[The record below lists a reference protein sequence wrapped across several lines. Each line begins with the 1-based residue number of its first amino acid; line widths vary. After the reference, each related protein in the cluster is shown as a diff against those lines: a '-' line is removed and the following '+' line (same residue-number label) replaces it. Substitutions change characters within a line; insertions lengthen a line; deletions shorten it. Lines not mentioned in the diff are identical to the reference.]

1 MSYAD
6 HRDYVKYT
14 HSCGENELSEV
25 VYDSDSGNLAITVTE
40 LEPGGSISQ
49 LLELASDA
57 VDALCYGRIRKVGF
71 DNLTKFQ
78 QEKVKKAVCLH
89 AAFLDTYGD
98 LLNSPLSSYGIN
110 GVSMSFD
117 ASKVV
122 TQGGVTTNQ
131 AVMQQLRQSGL
142 ATRLIP

>member
-1 MSYAD
+1 MREAYAD
-6 HRDYVKYT
+6 VYYYMN
-14 HSCGENELSEV
+14 HSGAWAEGDPYENEPS
-25 VYDSDSGNLAITVTE
+25 
-40 LEPGGSISQ
+40 LEQ
-49 LLELASDA
+49 KLRLASDA

-71 DNLTKFQ
+71 ENLTEFQ

-89 AAFLDTYGD
+89 AKFLLTYGD

>member
-1 MSYAD
+1 MKPYANID
-6 HRDYVKYT
+6 DYVDM
-14 HSCGENELSEV
+14 GLRNSEAV
-25 VYDSDSGNLAITVTE
+25 VDSGLF
-40 LEPGGSISQ
+40 
-49 LLELASDA
+49 ELASDA
-57 VDALCYGRIRKVGF
+57 VDALCYGRIRKAGF

-89 AAFLDTYGD
+89 VSFLYTYGD

-117 ASKVV
+117 AAKVV

>member
-1 MSYAD
+1 MRESYAD
-6 HRDYVKYT
+6 VHYYMNASGVWT
-14 HSCGENELSEV
+14 EGEPVPE
-25 VYDSDSGNLAITVTE
+25 DT
-40 LEPGGSISQ
+40 
-49 LLELASDA
+49 LLCLASDA
-57 VDALCYGRIRKVGF
+57 IDALCYGRIRKVSF
-71 DNLTKFQ
+71 EKLTEFQ

-89 AAFLDTYGD
+89 AKFLLTYGD

>member
-1 MSYAD
+1 MNKAYAD
-6 HRDYVKYT
+6 ISYYT
-14 HSCGENELSEV
+14 NCSGAWGAESEPYENEP
-25 VYDSDSGNLAITVTE
+25 A
-40 LEPGGSISQ
+40 LERS
-49 LLELASDA
+49 LCLASDA

-71 DNLTKFQ
+71 DKLTEFQ

-89 AAFLDTYGD
+89 AKFLLTYGE
-98 LLNSPLSSYGIN
+98 LLDSPLSSYGIN

>member
-1 MSYAD
+1 MASYAD
-6 HRDYVKYT
+6 INDYDDLGLGNYQAVA
-14 HSCGENELSEV
+14 
-25 VYDSDSGNLAITVTE
+25 DSSLF
-40 LEPGGSISQ
+40 
-49 LLELASDA
+49 ELASDA

-89 AAFLDTYGD
+89 VSFLSTYGE

-117 ASKVV
+117 AAKVV
-122 TQGGVTTNQ
+122 TQGNVTTNQ

>member
-1 MSYAD
+1 MSPYANFD
-6 HRDYVKYT
+6 DYVT
-14 HSCGENELSEV
+14 L
-25 VYDSDSGNLAITVTE
+25 E
-40 LEPGGSISQ
+40 LEGTPSPEQ
-49 LLELASDA
+49 FRLASDA

-89 AAFLDTYGD
+89 VAFLRAYGD

>member
-1 MSYAD
+1 MASYANIT
-6 HRDYVKYT
+6 DYVDL
-14 HSCGENELSEV
+14 CL
-25 VYDSDSGNLAITVTE
+25 GNYQSIAD
-40 LEPGGSISQ
+40 GS
-49 LLELASDA
+49 LFELASDA
-57 VDALCYGRIRKVGF
+57 VDALCYGRIRKIGF

-89 AAFLDTYGD
+89 VSFLSTYGE

-117 ASKVV
+117 AAKVV
-122 TQGGVTTNQ
+122 TQGNVTTNQ

>member
-1 MSYAD
+1 MREAYAD
-6 HRDYVKYT
+6 
-14 HSCGENELSEV
+14 V
-25 VYDSDSGNLAITVTE
+25 VYYQNLSGVWTE
-40 LEPGGSISQ
+40 GEPVPDMPR
-49 LLELASDA
+49 LRLASDA
-57 VDALCYGRIRKVGF
+57 IDALCYGRIRKVGF
-71 DNLTKFQ
+71 EKLTEFQ
-78 QEKVKKAVCLH
+78 QERVRKAVCLH
-89 AAFLDTYGD
+89 TKFLLTYGE

>member
-1 MSYAD
+1 MRETYAD
-6 HRDYVKYT
+6 INDYVAMR
-14 HSCGENELSEV
+14 L
-25 VYDSDSGNLAITVTE
+25 
-40 LEPGGSISQ
+40 GGYNDNGPDAGQ
-49 LLELASDA
+49 FELASDA
-57 VDALCYGRIRKVGF
+57 VDALCFGRVRKIGF
-71 DNLTKFQ
+71 ANLTEFQ

-89 AAFLDTYGD
+89 VLFLQNYGD

-117 ASKVV
+117 AAKVV
-122 TQGGVTTNQ
+122 IQGGVTTNQ

>member
-1 MSYAD
+1 MNCYAD
-6 HRDYVKYT
+6 INDYVDL
-14 HSCGENELSEV
+14 GL
-25 VYDSDSGNLAITVTE
+25 GNHQAIADGI
-40 LEPGGSISQ
+40 LF
-49 LLELASDA
+49 ELASDA

-89 AAFLDTYGD
+89 VSFLSTYGE

-117 ASKVV
+117 AAKVV
-122 TQGGVTTNQ
+122 TQGNVTTNQ

>member
-1 MSYAD
+1 MNSYANCN
-6 HRDYVKYT
+6 DYAQMDLEGT
-14 HSCGENELSEV
+14 P
-25 VYDSDSGNLAITVTE
+25 DS
-40 LEPGGSISQ
+40 SQ
-49 LLELASDA
+49 FELASDA

-71 DNLTKFQ
+71 RNLTAFQ

-89 AAFLDTYGD
+89 VSFLSAYGD

>member
-1 MSYAD
+1 MNCYAD
-6 HRDYVKYT
+6 INDYVTMQLGEYYT
-14 HSCGENELSEV
+14 NSPNASLF
-25 VYDSDSGNLAITVTE
+25 
-40 LEPGGSISQ
+40 
-49 LLELASDA
+49 ELASDA

-89 AAFLDTYGD
+89 VSFLSTYGE

-117 ASKVV
+117 AAKVV
-122 TQGGVTTNQ
+122 TQGNVTTNQ

>member
-1 MSYAD
+1 MNCYAD
-6 HRDYVKYT
+6 INDYVDL
-14 HSCGENELSEV
+14 GL
-25 VYDSDSGNLAITVTE
+25 GNYQAVAD
-40 LEPGGSISQ
+40 GS
-49 LLELASDA
+49 LFKLASDA

-89 AAFLDTYGD
+89 VSFLSTYGE

-117 ASKVV
+117 AAKVV
-122 TQGGVTTNQ
+122 TQGNVTTNQ

>member
-1 MSYAD
+1 MNPYANYD
-6 HRDYVKYT
+6 DYV
-14 HSCGENELSEV
+14 NMELNGLPS
-25 VYDSDSGNLAITVTE
+25 
-40 LEPGGSISQ
+40 PSQ
-49 LLELASDA
+49 FELASDA
-57 VDALCYGRIRKVGF
+57 VDALCFGRIRKVGF
-71 DNLTKFQ
+71 DQLTEFQ

-89 AAFLDTYGD
+89 AKFLLTYGD
-98 LLNSPLSSYGIN
+98 LLDSPLSSYGIN

>member
-1 MSYAD
+1 MASYAD
-6 HRDYVKYT
+6 INDYVNL
-14 HSCGENELSEV
+14 CL
-25 VYDSDSGNLAITVTE
+25 GNYQSIAD
-40 LEPGGSISQ
+40 GS
-49 LLELASDA
+49 LFKLASDA
-57 VDALCYGRIRKVGF
+57 VDALCYGRIRKIGF

-89 AAFLDTYGD
+89 VSFLSTYGE

-117 ASKVV
+117 AAKVV
-122 TQGGVTTNQ
+122 TQGNVTTNQ

>member
-1 MSYAD
+1 MNPYANKN
-6 HRDYVKYT
+6 DYASMGFEDV
-14 HSCGENELSEV
+14 
-25 VYDSDSGNLAITVTE
+25 
-40 LEPGGSISQ
+40 PGPGQ
-49 LLELASDA
+49 FELASDA
-57 VDALCYGRIRKVGF
+57 IDALCYGRIRKVGF

-89 AAFLDTYGD
+89 VSFLSTYGE
-98 LLNSPLSSYGIN
+98 LLHSPLSSYGIN

-117 ASKVV
+117 AAKVV

>member
-1 MSYAD
+1 MRSYAD
-6 HRDYVKYT
+6 NNDYTKM
-14 HSCGENELSEV
+14 G
-25 VYDSDSGNLAITVTE
+25 
-40 LEPGGSISQ
+40 LEGTPGSSQ
-49 LLELASDA
+49 FELASDA
-57 VDALCYGRIRKVGF
+57 IDALCFGRIRKIGF
-71 DNLTKFQ
+71 ANLTEFQ

-89 AAFLDTYGD
+89 VSFLQTYGD

-117 ASKVV
+117 AAKVV
-122 TQGGVTTNQ
+122 TQGGVTTDQ

>member
-1 MSYAD
+1 MKPYANID
-6 HRDYVKYT
+6 DYVDM
-14 HSCGENELSEV
+14 GLRNSEAV
-25 VYDSDSGNLAITVTE
+25 ADSGLF
-40 LEPGGSISQ
+40 
-49 LLELASDA
+49 ELASDA
-57 VDALCYGRIRKVGF
+57 VDALCYGRIRKAGF
-71 DNLTKFQ
+71 DNLTEFQ

-89 AAFLDTYGD
+89 VSFLATYGD

-117 ASKVV
+117 AAKVV
-122 TQGGVTTNQ
+122 TQGNVTTSQ

>member
-1 MSYAD
+1 MREAYAGI
-6 HRDYVKYT
+6 DYYLIDSGAYVF
-14 HSCGENELSEV
+14 GENIKGELI
-25 VYDSDSGNLAITVTE
+25 GNCL
-40 LEPGGSISQ
+40 Q
-49 LLELASDA
+49 LASDA
-57 VDALCYGRIRKVGF
+57 IDALCYGRIRKIGF
-71 DNLTKFQ
+71 DNLTEFQ

-89 AAFLDTYGD
+89 AKFLLTYGD

>member
-1 MSYAD
+1 MREAYAD
-6 HRDYVKYT
+6 VHYYMNYSGAWSEGDHGVKEPALD
-14 HSCGENELSEV
+14 HSLC
-25 VYDSDSGNLAITVTE
+25 
-40 LEPGGSISQ
+40 
-49 LLELASDA
+49 LASDA
-57 VDALCYGRIRKVGF
+57 VDALCFGRIRKIGF
-71 DNLTKFQ
+71 DNLTEFQ

-89 AAFLDTYGD
+89 AKFLLTYGD

>member
-1 MSYAD
+1 MSKAYAD
-6 HRDYVKYT
+6 VHYYM
-14 HSCGENELSEV
+14 N
-25 VYDSDSGNLAITVTE
+25 YSGAWAE
-40 LEPGGSISQ
+40 GDQYAKEPA
-49 LLELASDA
+49 LDHCLCLASDA

-71 DNLTKFQ
+71 DNLTEFQ
-78 QEKVKKAVCLH
+78 QGKVKKAVCLH
-89 AAFLDTYGD
+89 AKFLLTYGD
-98 LLNSPLSSYGIN
+98 LLDSPLSSYGIN

>member
-1 MSYAD
+1 MSYAAL
-6 HRDYVKYT
+6 DYY
-14 HSCGENELSEV
+14 HDLGLQG
-25 VYDSDSGNLAITVTE
+25 DDTV
-40 LEPGGSISQ
+40 LKP
-49 LLELASDA
+49 LLEQASDA
-57 VDALCYGRIRKVGF
+57 VDALCYGRIRHVGF
-71 DNLTKFQ
+71 DGLTEFQ
-78 QEKVKKAVCLH
+78 QEKVKKAVCYH
-89 AAFLDTYGD
+89 AAFLYAYGD

-117 ASKVV
+117 AGRVV

>member
-1 MSYAD
+1 MDCYAD
-6 HRDYVKYT
+6 INDYVSLRFGDYK
-14 HSCGENELSEV
+14 
-25 VYDSDSGNLAITVTE
+25 AITD
-40 LEPGGSISQ
+40 GS
-49 LLELASDA
+49 LFELASDA

-89 AAFLDTYGD
+89 VSFLSTYGD

-117 ASKVV
+117 AAKVV
-122 TQGGVTTNQ
+122 TQGNVTTNQ

>member
-1 MSYAD
+1 MKAYAD
-6 HRDYVKYT
+6 LDYYYSLGLPGEGAGVKLK
-14 HSCGENELSEV
+14 SI
-25 VYDSDSGNLAITVTE
+25 LAE
-40 LEPGGSISQ
+40 
-49 LLELASDA
+49 ASDA

-71 DNLTKFQ
+71 DNLTEFQ
-78 QEKVKKAVCLH
+78 QEKVRKAVCYH
-89 AAFLDTYGD
+89 AAFLFAYGE

-117 ASKVV
+117 AGKVV
-122 TQGGVTTNQ
+122 TQGNVTTNQ

>member
-1 MSYAD
+1 MSAYAGIS
-6 HRDYVKYT
+6 DYI
-14 HSCGENELSEV
+14 GM
-25 VYDSDSGNLAITVTE
+25 G
-40 LEPGGSISQ
+40 LEPAMDAAGSG
-49 LLELASDA
+49 LFDLASDA

-71 DNLTKFQ
+71 EKLTAFQ

-89 AAFLDTYGD
+89 VSFLSTYGD

-110 GVSMSFD
+110 GVSVSFD
-117 ASKVV
+117 AAKVV
-122 TQGGVTTNQ
+122 TQGGVTTSQ

>member
-1 MSYAD
+1 MNQYAD
-6 HRDYVKYT
+6 VNDYVDM
-14 HSCGENELSEV
+14 GL
-25 VYDSDSGNLAITVTE
+25 GNYQSAVE
-40 LEPGGSISQ
+40 GG
-49 LLELASDA
+49 LFELASDA

-71 DNLTKFQ
+71 DNLTTFQ

-89 AAFLDTYGD
+89 VSFLSTYGD

-117 ASKVV
+117 TAKVV

>member
-1 MSYAD
+1 MREAYAD
-6 HRDYVKYT
+6 VYYYMN
-14 HSCGENELSEV
+14 HSGAWADGDP
-25 VYDSDSGNLAITVTE
+25 YA
-40 LEPGGSISQ
+40 LEPA
-49 LLELASDA
+49 LEHSLCLASDA

-71 DNLTKFQ
+71 ANLTEFQ

-89 AAFLDTYGD
+89 AKFLLTYGD
-98 LLNSPLSSYGIN
+98 LLDSPLSSYGIN